1 MNFVLVDGHFVDEL
15 MLSID
20 DDCWNDVD
28 LLR

>member
-15 MLSID
+15 MLLID
-20 DDCWNDVD
+20 DDCNDDVD